1 MEMLLVLKGPCF
13 EKKPQ
18 MFLRCNRCNVI
29 GNAYKSS
36 LRVRGQHTP
45 ELTNQR
51 FGLVQSLQHQTEFTY
66 EYFKEYES
74 MFRIVRITQT

>member
-1 MEMLLVLKGPCF
+1 MEMLLVLKGLCF

-36 LRVRGQHTP
+36 LRVRGQHAP
-45 ELTNQR
+45 ELMDQQ
-51 FGLVQSLQHQTEFTY
+51 FWLVQSLQHQTECTY
-66 EYFKEYES
+66 GCFKEYEGI
-74 MFRIVRITQT
+74 FRIVRITQA